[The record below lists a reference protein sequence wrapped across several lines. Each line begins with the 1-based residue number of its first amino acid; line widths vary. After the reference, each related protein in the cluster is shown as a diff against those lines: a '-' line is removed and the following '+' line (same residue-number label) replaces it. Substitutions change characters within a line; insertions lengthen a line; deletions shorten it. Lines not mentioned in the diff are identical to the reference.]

1 MKRIAITMGD
11 PGGIGPEVVL
21 KALATLRIRCEYI
34 IVGDSG
40 VLKQANKLLD
50 LPLKLKTVKKPLWGT
65 CTEDTVQVMDVS
77 RLRNFKKDGP
87 SRDGGRASADS
98 IRQAVGLAMDGAVQS
113 IVTAPI
119 SKQALR
125 MAGYKWPGHTEMIAE
140 LTDTKEFGMMLMGG
154 PRKGKR
160 LRVVLATIHEP
171 IKNVPRLITKASV
184 LRAIRLSAL
193 ACRMLSIKEPR
204 IAVSGLNPH
213 AGESGLFG
221 DEEKKVIIPA
231 LKKAKDMGIPVKGP
245 YPPDTIYYR
254 AYRGEF
260 DIVVSMYHDQG
271 LIPLKLIAF
280 ERGVN
285 VTLGLPFIRT
295 SPDHGTA
302 YNIAW
307 QGIADSQ
314 SMCEAIKAAVRLK
327 PVSGNE

>member
-1 MKRIAITMGD
+1 
-11 PGGIGPEVVL
+11 
-21 KALATLRIRCEYI
+21 
-34 IVGDSG
+34 
-40 VLKQANKLLD
+40 
-50 LPLKLKTVKKPLWGT
+50 
-65 CTEDTVQVMDVS
+65 
-77 RLRNFKKDGP
+77 
-87 SRDGGRASADS
+87 
-98 IRQAVGLAMDGAVQS
+98 
-113 IVTAPI
+113 
-119 SKQALR
+119 

-140 LTDTKEFGMMLMGG
+140 LTGTKEFGMMLMGG
-154 PRKGKR
+154 PSKGKR
-160 LRVVLATIHEP
+160 LSVVLATIHEP
-171 IKNVPRLITKASV
+171 IRKVPRLITKVSV
-184 LRAIRLSAL
+184 LRAVRLSTL

-231 LKKAKDMGIPVKGP
+231 LKKANDMGIPVTGP

-285 VTLGLPFIRT
+285 VTLGLPFVRT